1 MKKSIFLLAALCF
14 VFAANAQF
22 SAGQKMIGGQ
32 LFMRYANVVPDN
44 SSIQKQH
51 NYAVGFSPVFYRFIS
66 QKKINGYG
74 LNYNYVR
81 QKTFNGTPGEIITY
95 QNHSV
100 GAFFS
105 QTQLQPIAKNVY
117 FTLTG
122 TVGANYQ
129 IQKNKSNVSTVAN
142 DAKGFNLFLRGGIG
156 LWYQLNQRFILTTQ
170 LNNLVSVEYNY
181 DKTTNTNGSNT
192 TSGTTHGF
200 GFTTG
205 LNGFSLNSLGIGV
218 NYLLK

>member
-1 MKKSIFLLAALCF
+1 MKKSFLFLTALCF

-32 LFMRYANVVPDN
+32 VSMGYSHVDRSTPPQ
-44 SSIQKQH
+44 QKQ
-51 NYAVGFSPVFYRFIS
+51 NSFSAGISPVFYRFIS
-66 QKKINGYG
+66 PNKVNGYG
-74 LNYNYVR
+74 LNYFYSR
-81 QKTFNGTPGEIITY
+81 QNTDIGIPAELNY

-105 QTQLQPIAKNVY
+105 QTQLQAIAQKLY
-117 FTLTG
+117 FTLSG

-129 IQKNKSNVSTVAN
+129 TQKNNSNVSTVTN

-170 LNNLVSVEYNY
+170 LNNLVSAEYSYN
-181 DKTTNTNGSNT
+181 KTTNTNGSNT
-192 TSGTTHGF
+192 SAGTTNGF

-205 LNGFSLNSLGIGV
+205 LNGFNLNSLGIGV

>member
-1 MKKSIFLLAALCF
+1 MKKSVLLLAALCF

-32 LFMRYANVVPDN
+32 VSMGYSNVDRSTP
-44 SSIQKQH
+44 SLQKQH
-51 NYAVGFSPVFYRFIS
+51 NFSAGFSPVFYRF
-66 QKKINGYG
+66 KTKNKVNGYG
-74 LNYNYVR
+74 LNYYYLR
-81 QKTFNGTPGEIITY
+81 QKTDIGTPGEMTY

-100 GAFFS
+100 GAFLS
-105 QTQLQPIAKNVY
+105 QTQLQPIAKNLY

-129 IQKNKSNVSTVAN
+129 IQKNKSNVSAVYN

-170 LNNLVSVEYNY
+170 LNNLLSAEYSYN
-181 DKTTNTNGSNT
+181 KTTSTNGTNT
-192 TSGTTHGF
+192 TSGTTNGF

>member
-1 MKKSIFLLAALCF
+1 MKKSVCLLAAVCF
-14 VFAANAQF
+14 VYVANAQF
-22 SAGQKMIGGQ
+22 TKGEKMIGGQ
-32 LFMRYANVVPDN
+32 VSMGYNNVTRSTPA
-44 SSIQKQH
+44 IQKQH
-51 NYAVGFSPVFYRFIS
+51 NFSAGLSPIFYRFINPN
-66 QKKINGYG
+66 KVNGYG
-74 LNYNYVR
+74 LSYFYSR
-81 QKTFNGTPGEIITY
+81 QTTDIGLPIESNY

-105 QTQLQPIAKNVY
+105 QTKLQPIAKNVY

-129 IQKNKSNVSTVAN
+129 IQKNNSNVSTGYY
-142 DAKGFNLFLRGGIG
+142 DAKGFNIFLRGGIG

-170 LNNLVSVEYNY
+170 LNNLVSVEYGY
-181 DKTTNTNGSNT
+181 IKTTNTNGSNT
-192 TSGTTHGF
+192 TSSTTNGV

-205 LNGFSLNSLGIGV
+205 LNGFNLNSLGIGV

>member
-1 MKKSIFLLAALCF
+1 MKKTVCLLAAVCL

-32 LFMRYANVVPDN
+32 VSMGYSRIESSN
-44 SSIQKQH
+44 SSVQKQH
-51 NYAVGFSPVFYRFIS
+51 NFSAGLTPIFYRF
-66 QKKINGYG
+66 KGKNKVNGYG
-74 LNYNYVR
+74 LNYIYLR
-81 QKTFNGTPGEIITY
+81 QKADIGTPGEITY
-95 QNHSV
+95 QNHLV

-105 QTQLQPIAKNVY
+105 QTQLQPIAKNLY

-170 LNNLVSVEYNY
+170 LNNLLSAEYGY
-181 DKTTNTNGSNT
+181 TKTTSTNGTNT
-192 TSGTTHGF
+192 TSGSTNLF